1 MKIPWRKKWQ
11 PTPVF
16 LPGEFHGQ
24 RNLMATVHGVT
35 ESDMTKWLSTQLS
48 VWNREHACFWVSL
61 FLVLEVSHV
70 CLDPLT
76 PQVFKSES
84 RPPFMAAGSLVSNRP
99 SCGAARLDLRH
110 RGTCWNSGCF
120 SAGSAQAA
128 FKREN
133 FHSEH
138 FPHTVESFCTKWD
151 SFSEWLEEES
161 RTWGFTDF
169 SKLNRYGLLHF
180 CSHEWLKNSTG
191 AETQSCSQGA
201 GWGWASELG
210 QPYPLLW
217 GLSRPGGEWGAWGR
231 GVGWLRTQ
239 GEGEIAGWLQAY
251 INLQAS
257 PPSAFMSP
265 IKTFRSKHW
274 TWMG

>member
-1 MKIPWRKKWQ
+1 
-11 PTPVF
+11 
-16 LPGEFHGQ
+16 
-24 RNLMATVHGVT
+24 
-35 ESDMTKWLSTQLS
+35 MTKWLSMQLS

-76 PQVFKSES
+76 PQVFESES

-161 RTWGFTDF
+161 GTWGFTDF

-210 QPYPLLW
+210 QPYPLLR

-231 GVGWLRTQ
+231 GAGWLRTQ
-239 GEGEIAGWLQAY
+239 GEGEIAGWLQVHPAWSTCPFWKCSGNSLLWVKGLVEN
-251 INLQAS
+251 ILMWPLLTLVCQFLKL
-257 PPSAFMSP
+257 PPPWSDPDMNGMKIANVN
-265 IKTFRSKHW
+265 
-274 TWMG
+274 